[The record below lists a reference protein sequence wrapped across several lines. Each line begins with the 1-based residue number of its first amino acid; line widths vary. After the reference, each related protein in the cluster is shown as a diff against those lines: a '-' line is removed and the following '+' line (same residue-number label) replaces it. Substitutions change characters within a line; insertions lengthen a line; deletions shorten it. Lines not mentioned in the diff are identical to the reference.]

1 MRNLILPVLEFV
13 SLAGLGV
20 HVMVQEASRAKCDSD
35 QRDREQSN
43 HAFWCK
49 FTWNETMSKQEVSAV
64 LLVFDAMKEDEKHC
78 APGCQW
84 RISSTGYRFWDGFLG
99 KGVVCNNGEIGCTH
113 KLQNVFKF
121 LICLARFHS

>member
-43 HAFWCK
+43 HAYWCK

-64 LLVFDAMKEDEKHC
+64 LLVFDAVKEDEKHC

-99 KGVVCNNGEIGCTH
+99 WGSFSVRRLK
-113 KLQNVFKF
+113 
-121 LICLARFHS
+121 